1 MEFLHFI
8 KKKPA
13 RLELHA
19 LEPEETWYERA
30 YYLVL
35 LAKEL
40 KAEVEQLRTANKQ
53 LALLAKAELPLTAEQ
68 DELLSMR
75 DELEELRKAKTKLE
89 KRGQARLPSEP
100 RPDRRSG
107 GPAEWY
113 SPGCVITIAK

>member
-19 LEPEETWYERA
+19 LEPDETWYERA

-53 LALLAKAELPLTAEQ
+53 LELLAKAELPLTAEQ

-75 DELEELRKAKTKLE
+75 DELQELRKAKTKLE
-89 KRGQARLPSEP
+89 KRAKRASQVNQGLIDEVEDLRNGI
-100 RPDRRSG
+100 RR
-107 GPAEWY
+107 A
-113 SPGCVITIAK
+113 A